1 MAVSLFLIIGIAV
14 ILLEIVPIGGFA
26 NHFRLLLHSS
36 KIESAIQS
44 EYYSPI
50 LDTRTQLDRKYVI
63 GKNGIDCKDGSAV
76 KVKDE
81 KKKIYRKVGRLKYD
95 LAKAALLKYKEQ
107 YGDML
112 VPRWFV
118 VPINSLSF
126 PPELW
131 EIKLGHMVN
140 NIRNLNTYSEYKDE
154 LKAIGF
160 DYDSQWRFR
169 YDDVKVALLS
179 YKAVYGNMLVPQKF
193 YVPLDST
200 DFPEEVKGMNL
211 GSVVKEIRAGVY
223 SEKREELLALG
234 FIYVVRKKFDYESVK
249 VAVYKYRELNH
260 GSIKIPVV
268 YNIRNNDLWY
278 PIETWG
284 MSLGNYVKRIKEG
297 RKWPEKYSEL
307 FS

>member
-160 DYDSQWRFR
+160 DYDSQW
-169 YDDVKVALLS
+169 
-179 YKAVYGNMLVPQKF
+179 
-193 YVPLDST
+193 
-200 DFPEEVKGMNL
+200 
-211 GSVVKEIRAGVY
+211 
-223 SEKREELLALG
+223 
-234 FIYVVRKKFDYESVK
+234 
-249 VAVYKYRELNH
+249 
-260 GSIKIPVV
+260 
-268 YNIRNNDLWY
+268 
-278 PIETWG
+278 
-284 MSLGNYVKRIKEG
+284 
-297 RKWPEKYSEL
+297 
-307 FS
+307 